1 MTERIAAVVENGLL
15 RPLEPLDIPEG
26 QEVELAV
33 VRLIPTADEEAED
46 VEQFV
51 KALRELREEAARYP
65 DAWWDDFQ
73 LELEANR
80 MNFEERV

>member
-1 MTERIAAVVENGLL
+1 MTERIAAVVENGVL

-33 VRLIPTADEEAED
+33 VRLIPTEVED

-65 DAWWDDFQ
+65 EAWWDDFQ
-73 LELEANR
+73 RELEASR
-80 MNFEERV
+80 MNFEERA